1 MTPLHKPRL
10 RRLDWLYT
18 DSPAYYLTACV
29 ERKRTLLANTQ
40 IHEAFIGF
48 AEEAARREV
57 YVGRYTIMPDH
68 VHLFA
73 ALSPRAPAL
82 SKWMKALKGT
92 LSEVLRELK
101 VTGPYWE
108 KGFFDH
114 VLRSEESYAQK
125 WLYVRENPV
134 RGGLVAKSE
143 DWPFQGELFSLSVR
157 KKL

>member
-1 MTPLHKPRL
+1 MTPVPKPRL

-18 DSPAYYLTACV
+18 DCPVYYLTACIA
-29 ERKRTLLANTQ
+29 RKRRLLANPET
-40 IHEAFIGF
+40 HEVFIGF
-48 AEEAARREV
+48 ALEAAKREV
-57 YVGRYTIMPDH
+57 YVGRYVIMPDH

-73 ALSPRAPAL
+73 AFSPCALAL
-82 SKWMKALKGT
+82 SRWMKALKGT
-92 LSEVLRELK
+92 LSEALREMQ

-125 WLYVRENPV
+125 WFYVRENPV
-134 RGGLVAKSE
+134 RAGLVAKSGN
-143 DWPFQGELFSLSVR
+143 WPYQGEIFRLSVR